1 MRVYLRAL
9 RLPLLAIFLSIF
21 LTACEDF
28 DLGSIGGSDRYREDF
43 HFSYPL
49 SAGGSV
55 RLDNFNGQ
63 VEISSWDKNTI
74 DIDGTKYANTEYR
87 LKEMK
92 IDIVPSANSIAIR
105 TLPPLDHRGNAGAR
119 YTIHV
124 PKRIELASIVSSNGA
139 IRVESIEGTSHLR
152 TSNGSIHAARLTGT
166 LEAQT
171 SNGTVEVSDITGD
184 TTLRTSNGGIRAD
197 VRKGRFAATTSNGSI
212 TVRLMESDSSPVRLE
227 SSNGHIELTMD
238 AMREVKATTSNSSI
252 TVRLP
257 ASADASVDAH
267 TSNSSITCDFD
278 VSVHGGLI
286 SKHRLE
292 GTIGKGGPL
301 LDLGTS
307 NGSIKLLRM

>member
-1 MRVYLRAL
+1 MRAVI
-9 RLPLLAIFLSIF
+9 LPLLAIFLAGCDDI
-21 LTACEDF
+21 
-28 DLGSIGGSDRYREDF
+28 DLGNIGSSDRYREDF
-43 HFSYPL
+43 HYSYPL
-49 SAGGSV
+49 SAGGSL
-55 RLDNFNGQ
+55 RLENFNGP
-63 VEISSWDKNTI
+63 VDISGWDKNTI

-92 IDIVPSANSIAIR
+92 VDIVPTANSVTIR
-105 TLPPLDHRGNAGAR
+105 TLPPIDHRGNSGAR

-124 PKRIELASIVSSNGA
+124 PRKIELGSIVSSNGK
-139 IRVESIEGTSHLR
+139 ITVESIEGTAHLR
-152 TSNGSIHAARLTGT
+152 TSNGSVHATRLVGA
-166 LEAQT
+166 LEVQT

-184 TTLRTSNGGIRAD
+184 TTLRSSNGTIRAD
-197 VRKGRFAATTSNGSI
+197 VRKGRFGATTSNGSI
-212 TVRLMESDSSPVRLE
+212 NVRLMEADASPVRLE

-238 AMREVKATTSNSSI
+238 AVREVKASTSNSSI

-257 ASADASVDAH
+257 ASANANVDAH

-278 VSVHGGLI
+278 VSVHGGMI

-292 GTIGKGGPL
+292 GAIGKGGPM

>member
-1 MRVYLRAL
+1 MRSYLRAL
-9 RLPLLAIFLSIF
+9 CLPLLAIFL
-21 LTACEDF
+21 AGCEDF
-28 DLGSIGGSDRYREDF
+28 DLGSMGGSDRYREDF

-49 SAGGSV
+49 SAGGSLRV
-55 RLDNFNGQ
+55 ENFNGS
-63 VEISSWDKNTI
+63 VEISGWDKNTV

-92 IDIVPSANSIAIR
+92 LDIVPSASSITIR
-105 TLPPLDHRGNAGAR
+105 TLPPIDHRGNAGAR

-124 PKRIELASIVSSNGA
+124 PRRIELSSIVSSNGK
-139 IRVESIEGTSHLR
+139 ITIESIEGATHLR
-152 TSNGSIHAARLTGT
+152 TSNGSVHVNGVVGP

-171 SNGTVEVSDITGD
+171 SNGTIEVTDVTGD
-184 TTLRTSNGGIRAD
+184 TTLQSSNGTIRAD
-197 VRKGRFAATTSNGSI
+197 VHKGRFGAHTSNGSI
-212 TVRLMESDSSPVRLE
+212 NVRLTEPDPSPVRLE

-238 AMREVKATTSNSSI
+238 AVREVKATTSNSSI

-257 ASADASVDAH
+257 ASAGAMLDAH

-278 VSVHGGLI
+278 VSVHGGMI

-307 NGSIKLLRM
+307 NGSNKLLRL